1 MTSKNKT
8 RWEQIKNR
16 TRVLTVDKLG
26 SDLFKRLHDT
36 IILKYIKL
44 SICAVIFTGACE
56 REREREGERER
67 EREKGEKEREGI
79 RMPSQVNSG
88 NFRSP

>member
-1 MTSKNKT
+1 MKTSVDLKNKT
-8 RWEQIKNR
+8 RREQIKNR

-44 SICAVIFTGACE
+44 SICAVIFTGAWE
-56 REREREGERER
+56 RERG
-67 EREKGEKEREGI
+67 EKGEKEKEGI
-79 RMPSQVNSG
+79 ISLIKNALAGKFS
-88 NFRSP
+88 